1 MYATGQ
7 LRGAALNWWESHPVQ
22 DREALTWLQFR
33 ERFRNHNVP
42 TGVMKMNQKEFLAL
56 KQVTLNI
63 IIQRFLL
70 S

>member
-1 MYATGQ
+1 MD
-7 LRGAALNWWESHPVQ
+7 WWESHPFQ

-33 ERFRNHNVP
+33 ERFRIHNVP
-42 TGVMKMNQKEFLAL
+42 AGVMKMKQKEFLAL
-56 KQVTLNI
+56 KQVNSEI